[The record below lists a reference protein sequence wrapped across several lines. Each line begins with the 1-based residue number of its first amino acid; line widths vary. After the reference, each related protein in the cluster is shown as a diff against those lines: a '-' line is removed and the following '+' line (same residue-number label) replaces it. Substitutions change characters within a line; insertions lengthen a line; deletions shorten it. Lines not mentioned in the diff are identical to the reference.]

1 MYRLAAQQQHG
12 YVSPT
17 CQVAQQRMLFF
28 LFSLLLFFNQR
39 TPSTHSL
46 LFFPFLLFLT
56 LSLFCFSY
64 LRSHIRTDERVC
76 MSLQVQVGGRKQRRG
91 HSIKVVMIDTD
102 TKQAS
107 EPAMKEARPVLTL
120 LSPPFFPPGTT
131 AGEKGQPC
139 CRSQLASSLLLR
151 YQQHVCC
158 LVLLA

>member
-1 MYRLAAQQQHG
+1 MFHPPVKSLNNECCF
-12 YVSPT
+12 S
-17 CQVAQQRMLFF
+17 F
-28 LFSLLLFFNQR
+28 LSLPFFFNQR

-120 LSPPFFPPGTT
+120 LSPPFFPPRHNGGRKRP
-131 AGEKGQPC
+131 A
-139 CRSQLASSLLLR
+139 
-151 YQQHVCC
+151 
-158 LVLLA
+158 VLQKPTS